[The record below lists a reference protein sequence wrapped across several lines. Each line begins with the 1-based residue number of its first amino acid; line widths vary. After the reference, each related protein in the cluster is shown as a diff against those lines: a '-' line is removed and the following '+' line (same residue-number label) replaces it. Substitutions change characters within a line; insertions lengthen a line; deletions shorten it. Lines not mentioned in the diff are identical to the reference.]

1 MVCSL
6 LINSLVGGNLVKLAL
21 ALVAALSLAACVD
34 EPTDP
39 AEALSG
45 IGPSKSFTTDPTQL
59 VSKNFDQNAGF
70 NGLDVQNVQAVFDEA
85 IEVIEFPDV
94 CTTDLECAAMG
105 ARMNATEVLFYDA
118 NGKYLGLGH
127 MPRN

>member
-1 MVCSL
+1 
-6 LINSLVGGNLVKLAL
+6 VKLAL

-39 AEALSG
+39 AASLSG

-70 NGLDVQNVQAVFDEA
+70 HGLDVQNVQVAFDNA
-85 IEVIEFPDV
+85 IEVIDFSDV
-94 CTTDLECAAMG
+94 CTTDLECAVMG
-105 ARMNATEVLFYDA
+105 LRMNATEVLFYDA

-127 MPRN
+127 DPRK